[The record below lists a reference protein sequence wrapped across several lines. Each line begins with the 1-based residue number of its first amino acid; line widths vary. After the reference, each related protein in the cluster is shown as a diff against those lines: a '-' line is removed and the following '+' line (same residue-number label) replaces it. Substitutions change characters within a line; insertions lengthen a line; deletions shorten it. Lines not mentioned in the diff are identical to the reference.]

1 MWAVRFVNPR
11 RNTREK
17 HSMVRAMS
25 MLSDSLAAR
34 LSTTP
39 SRTFL
44 PLEGEPIQL
53 ALLEG
58 EVVETR
64 GTELLAQTAF
74 PSRPFAFVGY
84 ANRVR
89 RLLEEGF
96 VEKELVPSATLPTLA
111 DAAEILTYASSCDV
125 TRSQVQQ
132 EAAIGFAL
140 ARPRIERSALWKEL
154 AATFLCID
162 WPHVF
167 DIEPLIHAGR
177 RTEAPWLAVVTL
189 ALAQEPRRYPKELI
203 RLASTLGNAKVV
215 RACLAALH
223 HVEDEDAWMDVL
235 IEGEPVMERVDVKL
249 LRDLSEKA
257 PSKQVAKL
265 ARQIAA
271 DLRV

>member
-1 MWAVRFVNPR
+1 
-11 RNTREK
+11 
-17 HSMVRAMS
+17 MS
-25 MLSDSLAAR
+25 MLSESLAAR
-34 LSTTP
+34 LVTTP

-53 ALLEG
+53 TLVDG

-64 GTELLAQTAF
+64 GNVLVSQTAF

-89 RLLEEGF
+89 GLLAEGF
-96 VEKELVPSATLPTLA
+96 AEEVVVPSATLPTLS
-111 DAAEILTYASSCDV
+111 DAAAILTYASTCDV

-154 AATFLCID
+154 VATFACID
-162 WPHVF
+162 WPQVF
-167 DIEPLIHAGR
+167 CVEPLLQNGR
-177 RTEAPWLAVVTL
+177 RTESPWLAVVTL
-189 ALAQEPRRYPKELI
+189 ALAQEPSRYPKELI

-215 RACLAALH
+215 RACLGALTK
-223 HVEDEDAWMDVL
+223 VADEDAWMDIL
-235 IEGEPVMERVDVKL
+235 IEGEPAMERADVKL
-249 LRDLSEKA
+249 LRDLAEKA

-271 DLRV
+271 DLRA